1 VNAAFNSLIT
11 GRRSSEY
18 GVQRWRSRGRNAR
31 TRRITR
37 NREVRAG
44 PRARSSGARSG
55 ATARNRT
62 TLRDSACA
70 TRPRMRGG
78 GSSRS
83 DVERTTGFEPA
94 TLTLAK
100 AMNVSARVRWNRW
113 SPGRRCAFTG
123 RDHWDRSNPLRWSSR
138 WSSRAA
144 EMDESRTK
152 HEARSSRAAGS
163 LPSRY
168 KSDGPGDVYADGH
181 GLAYQGP

>member
-1 VNAAFNSLIT
+1 MNAAFNSLIT

-44 PRARSSGARSG
+44 PRARSSGAGSG

-138 WSSRAA
+138 WSSRSA

-152 HEARSSRAAGS
+152 LEARSSRAAGS

-168 KSDGPGDVYADGH
+168 KSDRPGDVYADGH